1 MRKKKRIRKSPSLI
15 RPSERDL
22 TLMEYY
28 RQGASFFEGCK
39 SADEMYKKAKD
50 AIGVGRFSKYIDS
63 RLSPILPEAWQKVV
77 MACTAAIVKKQN
89 HTRTDRATL
98 DVALPINFRVK
109 NKKFPKGILVGM
121 KDIFTVIMRV
131 NASNLLDYVYELGY
145 SSYTAKQL
153 RAEIGQ
159 VEKLLN
165 ALDKQY
171 ELGDNDDVAAMFEED
186 KNTAVMLF
194 GAESE
199 VVGVLA
205 NVVNKGGEK

>member
-1 MRKKKRIRKSPSLI
+1 MKKKKRIRKAPSLL

-22 TLMEYY
+22 ALMEYY
-28 RQGASFFEGCK
+28 RQEASFFEGCSTPQEK
-39 SADEMYKKAKD
+39 YEKAR
-50 AIGVGRFSKYIDS
+50 AVIGVGRMSKYIES
-63 RLSPILPEAWQKVV
+63 RLSFPTQEVWAKAAL
-77 MACTAAIVKKQN
+77 ACTAAIVKKQN

-98 DVALPINFRVK
+98 DVALPINYRVK
-109 NKKFPKGILVGM
+109 NKKFPKGILVDM

-131 NASNLLDYVYELGY
+131 NASNFLDYIYELGY

-165 ALDKQY
+165 ALDRQY
-171 ELGDNDDVAAMFEED
+171 ELGDNEDIATMFEED

-205 NVVNKGGEK
+205 NVVNTSKT